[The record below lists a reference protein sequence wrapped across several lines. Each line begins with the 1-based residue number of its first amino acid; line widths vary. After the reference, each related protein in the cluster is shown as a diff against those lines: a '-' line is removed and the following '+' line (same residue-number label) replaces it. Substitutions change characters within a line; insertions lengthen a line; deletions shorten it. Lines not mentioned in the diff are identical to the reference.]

1 MKPLIFWCR
10 WNETKLLLHGRNP
23 ASVWGVMKY
32 WKENDRTVK
41 FSFQLKE
48 RILTLG
54 EPDNQ
59 IILHLDEMGTLIKDE

>member
-1 MKPLIFWCR
+1 MKPLAFWCR

-23 ASVWGVMKY
+23 TAVWGVMQY

-41 FSFQLKE
+41 FSFQLAE

-54 EPDNQ
+54 EEEAQ
-59 IILHLDEMGTLIKDE
+59 VVFYLDEMGTLIQE